1 MPKSSYPFLS
11 RKIPLLDSGIV
22 PSLSPKIQ
30 NQITDLDDASS
41 FVNVTGATSFFDLKI
56 TCIEEERLGL
66 GIDDFVEL
74 IISPNTN
81 GFNHVEPPLGPFKV
95 IKVDS
100 SKSVVLSVDIGN
112 KGENQVKN
120 ISHLIDAVKQGRV
133 TMKKVSVKY
142 SS

>member
-1 MPKSSYPFLS
+1 MTGVQTCALPIFSPSTSGLNQV
-11 RKIPLLDSGIV
+11 DS
-22 PSLSPKIQ
+22 
-30 NQITDLDDASS
+30 
-41 FVNVTGATSFFDLKI
+41 
-56 TCIEEERLGL
+56 
-66 GIDDFVEL
+66 
-74 IISPNTN
+74 
-81 GFNHVEPPLGPFKV
+81 PLGPFKV